1 MLGGARPAVPVA
13 PEEADLLCAA
23 ANCPPPYPLRIPDHG
38 RTVLERRTVLRAA
51 GERLAARGLAD
62 ERGPLGVAEAFAH
75 LLQDATL
82 ALDVQLCVGT
92 DVFAAVLLAR
102 RGLAVLT
109 TQRLTGDDPTL
120 RMVEL
125 SLDDAVDE
133 LLEVIPAHPAALVAP
148 FSLPSGAIG
157 RLYREL
163 RTRRDL
169 EPSEW
174 DELLTAHG
182 VTDRLARRLVTHLQP
197 VLGNGNAGLAT
208 RGGYAG
214 AWRRA
219 AGEVRWLDTER
230 GRFQLVPAEDG
241 EWMSVN
247 PMRPADLAGALRRL
261 AGSLR

>member
-1 MLGGARPAVPVA
+1 MSAVPIA

-23 ANCPPPYPLRIPDHG
+23 ANCPPPHPLRVPDHG
-38 RTVLERRTVLRAA
+38 RSVRERRTLLRAA

-62 ERGPLGVAEAFAH
+62 ERGPLGVAEAFAF

-82 ALDVQLCVGT
+82 ALDVQISVGP
-92 DVFAAVLLAR
+92 DVVAAVLLAR
-102 RGLAVLT
+102 HDLAVLT
-109 TQRLTGDDPTL
+109 TQRLTGDDPAL
-120 RMVEL
+120 YLAEL

-133 LLEVIPAHPAALVAP
+133 LLAVIPAHPAALTSP

-157 RLYREL
+157 RLYRQL
-163 RTRRDL
+163 RSRPDIG
-169 EPSEW
+169 PGEW
-174 DELLTAHG
+174 DELLAAHG

-214 AWRRA
+214 TWRRA
-219 AGEVRWLDTER
+219 GGEVRWLDTDR
-230 GRFQLVPAEDG
+230 GRFQLLPAEDG

-247 PMRPADLAGALRRL
+247 PMHPADLSAALRGL
-261 AGSLR
+261 AGTLRR